1 MKNLTLT
8 ITVLG
13 VLLSGFSVMC
23 KPTERLIWNRTPS
36 APIGL
41 YWRSDDPFTHGRWVI
56 VSGQSGEARWAHA
69 RGFVGADWP
78 LLKQIKGVPGDKI
91 CRSGAEVSVNN
102 VVIARAMDTD
112 SSGRKLP
119 LWTGCHVLQSD
130 EYFLLTS
137 HPRSLDGRYF
147 GVTKM
152 EDLDGVAVPL
162 FIVKDN

>member
-1 MKNLTLT
+1 MRKLTLA

-13 VLLSGFSVMC
+13 VLLTGFGMMF

-41 YWRSDDPFTHGRWVI
+41 YWRSDDSFTLGRWVI
-56 VSGQSGEARWAHA
+56 VSSQSHQARWAHA

-78 LLKQIKGVPGDKI
+78 LLKRIEGMPSDEI
-91 CRSGAEVSVNN
+91 CRKGAEVSVNN
-102 VVIARAMDTD
+102 VIKARAMETD
-112 SSGRKLP
+112 SHGRKLP
-119 LWTGCHVLQSD
+119 VWTGCHVLQSD

-147 GVTKM
+147 GVTKI
-152 EDLDGVAVPL
+152 EDVDGVAVPL
-162 FIVKDN
+162 LIFKDS